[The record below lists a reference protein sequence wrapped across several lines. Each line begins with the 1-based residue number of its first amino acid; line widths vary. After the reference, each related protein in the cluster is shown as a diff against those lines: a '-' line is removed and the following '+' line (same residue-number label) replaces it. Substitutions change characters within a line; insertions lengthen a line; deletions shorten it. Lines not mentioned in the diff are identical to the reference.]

1 MDFLEKVFE
10 NTWFQRALWS
20 VIVILISF
28 AIYHVIIKFLN
39 LKEKRGTKMIS
50 DKKNRTYIRII
61 KSAIGS
67 ALAIITALT
76 ILEIFGVNVTSMLAG
91 VGIASVVVGFALQD
105 ALKDVI
111 RGFDIVSGNY
121 FNIGDVIKFGDNVG
135 QVQSITLRTTK
146 IQDIN
151 SNNIVSIANRN
162 IDKVEVDTG
171 YIYILTPLP
180 YEIKIEK
187 ADEVMKEAVKKLQ
200 KTDLITSASYQGL
213 SKISESSLDYQV
225 VVTCD
230 PITRL
235 QARRNALHTIVEILE
250 EYKISI
256 PYAQLDIHTK

>member
-1 MDFLEKVFE
+1 M
-10 NTWFQRALWS
+10 
-20 VIVILISF
+20 
-28 AIYHVIIKFLN
+28 
-39 LKEKRGTKMIS
+39 
-50 DKKNRTYIRII
+50 
-61 KSAIGS
+61 
-67 ALAIITALT
+67 
-76 ILEIFGVNVTSMLAG
+76 
-91 VGIASVVVGFALQD
+91 
-105 ALKDVI
+105 
-111 RGFDIVSGNY
+111 
-121 FNIGDVIKFGDNVG
+121 
-135 QVQSITLRTTK
+135 
-146 IQDIN
+146 
-151 SNNIVSIANRN
+151 
-162 IDKVEVDTG
+162 G